1 MAKDNIPTQ
10 PGTTA
15 SNPVNAASAAAPF
28 FALARTMLDEI
39 DRESER
45 WIEYSLAQ
53 SREAADVARTLRNQS
68 VGITRTMFGTIEH
81 TASSV
86 IDAAQ
91 SYAKPF
97 LKVGA

>member
-10 PGTTA
+10 PGTTPNA
-15 SNPVNAASAAAPF
+15 TATAASAAAPL
-28 FALARTMLDEI
+28 FALARTVLDEM

-45 WIEYSLAQ
+45 FIEYGLAQ
-53 SREAADVARTLRNQS
+53 SREAAEVARTLRNQS
-68 VGITRTMFGTIEH
+68 IGIGRTMLGTVEQ
-81 TASSV
+81 TTSSFL
-86 IDAAQ
+86 DAAQ

>member
-1 MAKDNIPTQ
+1 MAKDNIPTS
-10 PGTTA
+10 PGTSPSA
-15 SNPVNAASAAAPF
+15 SNVASAAAPL
-28 FALARTMLDEI
+28 FALARTVLDEM

-68 VGITRTMFGTIEH
+68 VGITRTMLGTVEH
-81 TASSV
+81 TAASV
-86 IDAAQ
+86 LDAAQ